1 MVRRLIRLLIFAI
14 VAVLTVVFYPQVLSP
29 LRSDEVVPALVLV
42 SIAVVAIRRLTS
54 R

>member
-1 MVRRLIRLLIFAI
+1 M
-14 VAVLTVVFYPQVLSP
+14 FYPRALSP
-29 LRSDEVVPALVLV
+29 MQSDEVVPALVLV